1 MKPVII
7 IPARY
12 ASTRFPGKPLV
23 EINGKSIIMHVVNRA
38 ESFCKDVY
46 VATDDKGI
54 FEHVTSNGAKA
65 IMTKSSH
72 RSGTDRV
79 NEAFGK
85 IKNNKSFDVVV
96 NLQGDEPFI
105 DPMQISELVA
115 VFKKSDVQIGT
126 LARLMK
132 DKKDIADPNKV
143 KVVFDIN
150 GKALYFS
157 RAGIPYV
164 RDKGKATHYK
174 HVGIYAF
181 RPHVL
186 TDICKLPQCDIEITE
201 KLEQLRWL
209 WNGYCIH
216 VAITKYDNVSVDTP
230 EDLTSLL
237 KNR

>member
-23 EINGKSIIMHVVNRA
+23 EINGKSMIMHVVNRA

-54 FEHVTSNGAKA
+54 FEHVTTNGAKA
-65 IMTKSSH
+65 VMTKASH
-72 RSGTDRV
+72 QSGTDRI

-85 IKNNKSFDVVV
+85 IKNNKSFDVIV

-105 DPMQISELVA
+105 DPKQISELVGI
-115 VFKKSDVQIGT
+115 FKKPEIQIGT

-132 DKKDIADPNKV
+132 DKKDVADPNKV
-143 KVVFDIN
+143 KVGFDKS
-150 GKALYFS
+150 GKALFFS
-157 RAGIPYV
+157 RAAKKSGDGV
-164 RDKGKATHYK
+164 HYR

-181 RPHVL
+181 RPDIL
-186 TDICKLPQCDIEITE
+186 RKICKLPQSESE
-201 KLEQLRWL
+201 KKERLEQLRWL
-209 WNGYCIH
+209 DNGYTIH
-216 VAITKYDNVSVDTP
+216 VAITEYDNISVDTP

>member
-23 EINGKSIIMHVVNRA
+23 EINGKSMIMHVVNRA

-54 FEHVTSNGAKA
+54 FEHVTSYGSRA
-65 IMTKSSH
+65 IMTKASH
-72 RSGTDRV
+72 QSGTDRIS
-79 NEAFGK
+79 EAFGK
-85 IKNNKSFDVVV
+85 IKNNKIFDVVV

-105 DPMQISELVA
+105 DPKQISELIA
-115 VFKKSDVQIGT
+115 VFKKPEVQIGT
-126 LARLMK
+126 LARSMK

-143 KVVFDIN
+143 KVVFDKN
-150 GKALYFS
+150 GEALYFS
-157 RAGIPYV
+157 RAEIPFI
-164 RDKGKATHYK
+164 RDAAHAMHYK

-181 RPHVL
+181 RPDVL
-186 TDICKLPQCDIEITE
+186 KKICKLPQCDAELTE

-209 WNGYCIH
+209 WNGYPIH
-216 VAITKYDNVSVDTP
+216 VAVTKYENVSVDTP
-230 EDLTSLL
+230 GDLESLL
-237 KNR
+237 KK